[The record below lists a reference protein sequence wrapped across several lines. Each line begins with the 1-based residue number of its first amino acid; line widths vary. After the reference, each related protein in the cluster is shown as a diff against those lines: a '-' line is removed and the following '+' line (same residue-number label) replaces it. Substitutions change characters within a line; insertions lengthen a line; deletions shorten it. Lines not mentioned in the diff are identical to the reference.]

1 MMRGPMRLYPGKVPA
16 VAADIV
22 RKLTDAGDIEV
33 SNRAEA
39 ELDVGSV
46 LKEYL
51 RVDREIS
58 DQARAMLEQRGMGNE
73 HFGRVRRT
81 LAEQHGLGQG
91 EEAIP
96 WICNQLVELFMHSA
110 HIDEVFADDGSL
122 RVKLREILKKHMAI
136 DDELDGEAR
145 RRIQNLQE
153 GTSTWDVEYARAMA
167 EIKRGRGL
175 E

>member
-1 MMRGPMRLYPGKVPA
+1 MRGRMRLYSGRIPS

-22 RKLTDAGDIEV
+22 RKLADAGDIEV

-39 ELDVGSV
+39 ELDVSSV

-58 DQARAMLEQRGMGNE
+58 DQARAMLEQRGLGNE
-73 HFGRVRRT
+73 QFSRAKRT
-81 LAEQHGLGQG
+81 LAEQRGLGQG

-110 HIDEVFADDGSL
+110 HIDEVFADDGTL
-122 RVKLREILKKHMAI
+122 RVKLRDILKKHMAL
-136 DDELDGEAR
+136 DEELDGEAR

-153 GTSTWDVEYARAMA
+153 GTSAWEVEYARAMA
-167 EIKRGRGL
+167 EIKRGRGVD
-175 E
+175 